1 MLMNFFLFFFFI
13 ILHIPSLIPSGV
25 EPHANTL
32 ASDSTPRESPPPP
45 APDGNRTL
53 GTFAGVFAPVA
64 LSIFSTL
71 LFLRMGFVVGQ
82 AGTDFF
88 RRAVT

>member
-1 MLMNFFLFFFFI
+1 MYRLQRLFPHDFNDYRLF
-13 ILHIPSLIPSGV
+13 PGV
-25 EPHANTL
+25 EPHANMV
-32 ASDSTPRESPPPP
+32 ASDLTPRQSPPPP
-45 APDGNRTL
+45 GNENRTL

-82 AGTDFF
+82 AGKQVPQWYTDSSD
-88 RRAVT
+88 